1 MSQLDEGP
9 AATRKAAVNF
19 ARAMRAQPT
28 DAEHLL
34 WFELRNRTF
43 HGYKF
48 TRQTPIG
55 PYVADFVCRSKRLV
69 VELDGS
75 QHADSAH
82 DDARTRWLNDQGYG
96 VVRFWN
102 DEIISEREAVLQS
115 VLAILEERIGGPESS
130 LRYSPA
136 VTAEISTR

>member
-9 AATRKAAVNF
+9 AMRKSAVNF
-19 ARAMRAQPT
+19 ARAMRSNPT

-34 WFELRNRTF
+34 RFELRNRTL

-55 PYVADFVCRSKRLV
+55 PYGVDFVCRSKKLV

-75 QHADSAH
+75 QHADSAY
-82 DDARTRWLNDQGYG
+82 DEARTRWLNDQCYG

-102 DEIISEREAVLQS
+102 DEIISEKEAVLQS
-115 VLAILEERIGGPESS
+115 VLAILEERIGEPESG

-136 VTAEISTR
+136 VKAEISTR